1 MSNTIEQYRE
11 AKTSYLTLKNQAK
24 KELIARFNELAGEL
38 LQVQRELR
46 EDFGEKVV
54 MPAKSKKPRAV
65 RKAAKDP
72 APAPPRAAGIEKQT
86 AALEKRL
93 ERAKQKLGEAKAA
106 GKPTKPLEDKVY
118 EIEDE
123 LRLLSAK

>member
-11 AKTSYLTLKNQAK
+11 AKTSYLKLKNQAK

-38 LQVQRELR
+38 LQVQRELL
-46 EDFGEKVV
+46 EDFGEKVA
-54 MPAKSKKPRAV
+54 MPAKPKKLRAA
-65 RKAAKDP
+65 RKATEEP
-72 APAPPRAAGIEKQT
+72 ASPPKAAGKEKET

-93 ERAKQKLGEAKAA
+93 ERAKQKLAEAKAA
-106 GKPTKPLEDKVY
+106 GKPTKALDDKVY

-123 LRLLSAK
+123 LRLLAGK